1 MAPARA
7 EGTASERLRDVH
19 AVTEAAL
26 ARRSQGDLLDELLDR
41 VRGILGADTAAVL
54 LLDEGAQE
62 VVIRAAKGLEE
73 EVERGVRI
81 PLGQGFAGRIAAER
95 RPIHLPE
102 VTPDRVVNP
111 ILIEKGIRSLLGVP
125 LMSAGRVLGVLHV
138 GTLTPREFTDSDAE
152 VLQLVGDRIALA
164 IEHRRLYEAERDA
177 RERAERTAEQIRQ
190 LQSVTDVALG
200 NFAHPRE
207 LMVRLLERV
216 RDGLH
221 ADTAAILL

>member
-1 MAPARA
+1 MATARA
-7 EGTASERLRDVH
+7 GGRATERLRDVQ

-26 ARRSQGDLLDELLDR
+26 AHLSQSDLFDELLDR

-54 LLDEGAQE
+54 LVDEGAQE

-102 VTPDRVVNP
+102 VTRDRVVNP

-125 LMSAGRVLGVLHV
+125 LMSEGRVLGVLHV
-138 GTLTPREFTDSDAE
+138 G
-152 VLQLVGDRIALA
+152 
-164 IEHRRLYEAERDA
+164 
-177 RERAERTAEQIRQ
+177 
-190 LQSVTDVALG
+190 
-200 NFAHPRE
+200 
-207 LMVRLLERV
+207 
-216 RDGLH
+216 
-221 ADTAAILL
+221 